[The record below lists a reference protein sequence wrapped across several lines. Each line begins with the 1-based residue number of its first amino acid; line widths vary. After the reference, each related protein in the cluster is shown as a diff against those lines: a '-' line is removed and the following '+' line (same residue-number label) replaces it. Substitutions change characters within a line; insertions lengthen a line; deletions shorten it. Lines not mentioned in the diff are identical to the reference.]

1 MTSRATAKQ
10 QVEKSIEHVL
20 DLISG
25 PRLRRVRPA
34 RLRKRLA
41 AASKGFAKEAAPAE
55 TEISRAAN
63 HMRRIVQT
71 DNVVGIGISEK
82 VSGGK
87 ATGIIALT
95 FYVERKKSK
104 AKLSAAEMVPPEVP
118 ATAMNPTII
127 TDVKAIG
134 RLRPQLNARRKPFQ
148 PGNSIGHVDAT
159 AGTLGAVVSRNGEL
173 YILSNSH
180 VLALAGTAKRGDEIV
195 YPGVFD
201 GGALTADLVAKLAR
215 FKKFTRG
222 AAFVNRVDCA
232 IAKPTA
238 ERLGD
243 LLAEIRGLGLP
254 AHRTIKPVRG
264 MKVVKVG
271 RTTGKT
277 TGKIQDVHFRFTL
290 DYEGSVGEVGFTDQV
305 LCTRYTDDGDS
316 GSLVLDKASKRAVG
330 LHFAGA
336 EGGSV
341 FSPIDDVLKA
351 LGCKLVTKS
360 ISISKK
366 KKKPVK

>member
-1 MTSRATAKQ
+1 MTSRATAKPE
-10 QVEKSIEHVL
+10 VEKSVEHVL
-20 DLISG
+20 DLVTK
-25 PRLRRVRPA
+25 PRVRRLRPA

-41 AASKGFAKEAAPAE
+41 VASEHFARAAAPAE
-55 TEISRAAN
+55 METARSAD

-82 VSGGK
+82 VSDGK
-87 ATGIIALT
+87 ATGVIALT

-104 AKLSAAEMVPPEVP
+104 AKLSAAEMVPPQVP
-118 ATAMNPTII
+118 ATAMNPTIL

-134 RLRPQLNARRKPFQ
+134 RLRPQLNARRNPFQ
-148 PGNSIGHVDAT
+148 PGNSVGHVDAT
-159 AGTLGAVVSRNGEL
+159 AGTLGAVVSRNGQL

-180 VLALAGTAKRGDEIV
+180 VLALAGTAKRGDAIV

-232 IAKPTA
+232 IAKPTP

-243 LLAEIRGLGLP
+243 LLSEIRGLGLP
-254 AHRTIKPVRG
+254 ARRTIKPVRG

-277 TGKIQDVHFRFTL
+277 TGKIEDVHFRFTL
-290 DYEGSVGEVGFTDQV
+290 DYEGTVGEIGFIDQV
-305 LCTRYTDDGDS
+305 LCTRYSDDGDS
-316 GSLVLDKASKRAVG
+316 GSLVLDKASNRAVG

-360 ISISKK
+360 ISVSNK